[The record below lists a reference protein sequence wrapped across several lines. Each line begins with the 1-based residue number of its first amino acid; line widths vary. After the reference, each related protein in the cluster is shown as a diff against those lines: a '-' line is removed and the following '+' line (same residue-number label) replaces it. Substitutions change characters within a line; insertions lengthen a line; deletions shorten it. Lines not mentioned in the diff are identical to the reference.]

1 MVIICIFRGFWNL
14 KSQISFLIFN
24 ARPKSFCLK
33 AAKKELYTKSKVP
46 RSNLTQADSLCQRSR
61 REFL

>member
-14 KSQISFLIFN
+14 ESQISFLIFN

-46 RSNLTQADSLCQRSR
+46 RSNLTQADFLC
-61 REFL
+61 